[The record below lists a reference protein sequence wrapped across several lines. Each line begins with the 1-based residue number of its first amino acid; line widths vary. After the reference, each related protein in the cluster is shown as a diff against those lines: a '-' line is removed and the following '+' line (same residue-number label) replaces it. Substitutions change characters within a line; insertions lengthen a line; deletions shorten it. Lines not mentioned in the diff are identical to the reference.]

1 MEACDDFVFSIKFL
15 VVIYENIDMNIQ
27 YFNLTDLVRLFLQYS
42 DLLHIRM
49 SVHNLKQTFLKHITL
64 TLFTCLHDIDV
75 HLIFHPKR
83 TLYLKTFPIYMQ
95 LGFDMKDKI

>member
-1 MEACDDFVFSIKFL
+1 
-15 VVIYENIDMNIQ
+15 
-27 YFNLTDLVRLFLQYS
+27 
-42 DLLHIRM
+42 M
-49 SVHNLKQTFLKHITL
+49 SVYNLKQTFLKHITL

-95 LGFDMKDKI
+95 LGFVMKDKI